1 MTSLR
6 PDISLDDLIVCPTC
20 DAVYSLDVPEEGDRA
35 VCARCNTVLITNRR
49 NAAFRVI
56 ALSLT
61 VVILIIAS
69 AVFPF
74 LRIDAVGLNNSVS
87 ILDAAFAFS
96 EGLLSLLALVTAALI
111 FAIPLCRAMLTIYV
125 LAPIALQLSPRK
137 HAKQAFRLSEALRPW
152 SMAEI
157 FAIGCAVA
165 LIKVADLAEVSFG
178 PAFWMFSVLVV
189 LVVATDNFMCRWS
202 IWKALDTS

>member
-1 MTSLR
+1 MR
-6 PDISLDDLIVCPTC
+6 LDKLIVCPTC
-20 DAVYSLDVPEEGDRA
+20 DAVYSLDVPKIGAHA
-35 VCARCNTVLITNRR
+35 VCSRCNTVLITNRR
-49 NAAFRVI
+49 NAALRVI

-61 VVILIIAS
+61 VVILIVAAAI
-69 AVFPF
+69 FPF

-96 EGLLSLLALVTAALI
+96 DGLLSILALITAALI
-111 FAIPLCRAMLTIYV
+111 FAIPLCRAMLTLYV
-125 LAPIALQLSPRK
+125 LAPIAMQRAPGR
-137 HAKQAFRLSEALRPW
+137 HAKRAFRLSETLRPW

-178 PAFWMFSVLVV
+178 PAFWMCSVLVV
-189 LVVATDNFMCRWS
+189 LVVATDNYMCRWS
-202 IWKALDTS
+202 IWNT